1 MQSESRFK
9 ICLQDF
15 MERYF
20 QYVYD
25 LCKKKFSSWEIRE
38 AYLGGLESTSSLN
51 NNLQLQNVDQAV
63 KLFPDIQE
71 LFCRVFNGYMGR
83 DEDCRVQKRK
93 HLFQFFLQEFLCEMS
108 KKLIRKQS
116 TDKTVRDIMTIMSGD
131 DRRANVDFCLQKALG
146 ATSKYDSDVTG
157 EITSQDSV
165 SSIGNSKTTFN
176 SRLRKDIEKASLAS
190 QRTLTP
196 GLTQDVLRNIDA
208 MAVDAQTPIAVTAVS
223 SAVSSKQP
231 NAVSSAVSLKQLT
244 AVSSKPPTVTSST
257 VASSTVSSAVS
268 SKPPTTVSSAA
279 STKPPTVAS
288 SAVSSSASTAV
299 STKPPTVVSTAVSTK
314 PPTVVSSI
322 VSSVDSDDSDDDDDD
337 SGISKEYLSKMN
349 KPQVGLMARAR
360 QMPSIK
366 NNLSDD
372 DDDDDDDE
380 DDYKEDD
387 DDDSG
392 SGSGSDSDGDTV
404 VKKTPTVNKKKPM
417 KLNNPGKKSP
427 IKKKLPAK
435 KKSPLKKK
443 SPPKK
448 QNIFQKLRN

>member
-231 NAVSSAVSLKQLT
+231 NAVSSA
-244 AVSSKPPTVTSST
+244 
-257 VASSTVSSAVS
+257 
-268 SKPPTTVSSAA
+268 A

>member
-231 NAVSSAVSLKQLT
+231 NAVSSAT
-244 AVSSKPPTVTSST
+244 
-257 VASSTVSSAVS
+257 
-268 SKPPTTVSSAA
+268 

-337 SGISKEYLSKMN
+337 SCISKEYLSKMN

>member
-1 MQSESRFK
+1 M
-9 ICLQDF
+9 
-15 MERYF
+15 
-20 QYVYD
+20 
-25 LCKKKFSSWEIRE
+25 
-38 AYLGGLESTSSLN
+38 
-51 NNLQLQNVDQAV
+51 DQAV

-231 NAVSSAVSLKQLT
+231 NAVSSAVSLKQPT
-244 AVSSKPPTVTSST
+244 AVSSKPPTVASST
-257 VASSTVSSAVS
+257 VSSAVSSKPPTTVSSAVS

-372 DDDDDDDE
+372 DDDDDE